1 MNIRTRLLAGV
12 LGSAMFA
19 GAALAAGTSDM
30 SLVTAAK
37 QGDRAAV
44 QSLLSGPAKKEAA
57 TAQGTAALV
66 WAVTRN
72 DTAMVDML
80 LKAGVNVK
88 APTNSARRRFT
99 RLLRSRI
106 RRWRQSCWRPGAIPI
121 WL

>member
-1 MNIRTRLLAGV
+1 MNIRTKLLAGV

-19 GAALAAGTSDM
+19 GAALAAGGSDM

-44 QSLLSGPAKKEAA
+44 QSLLTGPAKKEAVG
-57 TAQGTAALV
+57 AQGTAALV

-72 DTAMVDML
+72 DAAMVDML

-88 APTNSARRRFT
+88 TANEFGATALYAAAANEDPALTVK
-99 RLLRSRI
+99 LLAA
-106 RRWRQSCWRPGAIPI
+106 G
-121 WL
+121 